1 MIANPEAACYNEH
14 IAIIP
19 RKKVIDYMTRDD
31 LLRIGVISSTH
42 GIRGE
47 VKVFPTTDLPEQY
60 ETLESVFLDT
70 GKELLT
76 LELERVRYFKNR
88 IIVKFKGYDNIN
100 DIEPYKGKDLLI
112 TREQAVPLEE
122 NEYFIADLI
131 GCRAVTEE
139 GRELGVLDDV
149 LETGA
154 NDVFVVKKPDG
165 KELLLPY
172 IEECIL
178 DIDLEEK
185 MITVHMMEGLE

>member
-1 MIANPEAACYNEH
+1 M
-14 IAIIP
+14 
-19 RKKVIDYMTRDD
+19 RDD

-47 VKVFPTTDLPEQY
+47 VKVFPTTDYPEQF
-60 ETLESVFLDT
+60 EELASVFLDT
-70 GKELLT
+70 GKELLE
-76 LELERVRYFKNR
+76 LELQKVRYFKNMV
-88 IIVKFKGYDNIN
+88 IVKFRDYDNIN

-122 NEYFIADLI
+122 GEFFIADIL
-131 GCRAVTEE
+131 GSRVVTEE

-178 DIDLEEK
+178 AVDVDEK
-185 MITVHMMEGLE
+185 LITVHMMEGLE